1 MGGRAA
7 KPQFKAYPAEE
18 LIAFFESSL
27 APYTFWKSNQDLH
40 LYALQTLVGE
50 LNGTS
55 DRQIS
60 TFVLDMLEN
69 GSSLELVAD
78 MMVNIQAHKGTKEE
92 LEKLLE
98 MYKKARVSSK
108 ED

>member
-1 MGGRAA
+1 MTSDSSTSV
-7 KPQFKAYPAEE
+7 
-18 LIAFFESSL
+18 LIIIFCIIFSGYFSATETAFSSL
-27 APYTFWKSNQDLH
+27 NRIRIKNMAEKGDKRAKL
-40 LYALQTLVGE
+40 
-50 LNGTS
+50 
-55 DRQIS
+55 
-60 TFVLDMLEN
+60 VLDMLEN

>member
-1 MGGRAA
+1 M
-7 KPQFKAYPAEE
+7 
-18 LIAFFESSL
+18 

-40 LYALQTLVGE
+40 AYALQTLVGE

-69 GSSLELVAD
+69 GSSLDLVAD
-78 MMVNIQAHKGTKEE
+78 MMVNIQAHKGTKED
-92 LEKLLE
+92 LGKLLE